1 MFFLG
6 AGNNRPLATVPPR
19 ESSSSSSTSQHQ
31 RSQERKDK
39 DRSRERDKAR
49 DKDKER
55 DKQQRRAERD
65 ESELSRCSSDPANS
79 QKSNRKLTVNLPSES
94 TAVRGVKVHAVSPLS
109 YSGAV
114 HESATTPIDIDK
126 VEQSAATQ
134 PPEQA
139 APTTADRVK
148 VHGQFSYSALEAM
161 AMLRNRITSPVVPVA
176 AVAAQEADPVD
187 EDKKSGD
194 SIPLDLSDS
203 SLVSDESRQVQQ
215 QQLQA
220 SPPASPPP
228 SDGYPFSSGACVAE
242 MRADRVTSDQEQ
254 IRSVL
259 DLRVERWRLKK
270 EKRRKADQVD
280 NGVSDAEDVDD
291 LDEEV
296 SQLNL
301 GLTPLNVAASSF
313 NAVHGWPSVIG
324 EEQLNFLCLFG
335 LITPQQRNGNE
346 PSAEPSA
353 RGAALTC
360 KCCDCFEYLSVC
372 VVPAGFS
379 HFADCELM
387 KCMKRHNILRDPTPT
402 PLVETCEEDSAT
414 QLLKERTTLAL
425 THCSQQLPSDLRVK
439 DEQPSESQVHFARS
453 LALLPRDPCDK
464 NSTRPKL
471 NVPGVFRRKL
481 TLFFSSAF

>member
-1 MFFLG
+1 M
-6 AGNNRPLATVPPR
+6 
-19 ESSSSSSTSQHQ
+19 
-31 RSQERKDK
+31 
-39 DRSRERDKAR
+39 
-49 DKDKER
+49 
-55 DKQQRRAERD
+55 
-65 ESELSRCSSDPANS
+65 
-79 QKSNRKLTVNLPSES
+79 NLPSES

-114 HESATTPIDIDK
+114 HDPASMTTPIDSDK

-139 APTTADRVK
+139 VPTTADRGQVK

-187 EDKKSGD
+187 QDKKSGD

-203 SLVSDESRQVQQ
+203 SLVTDESRQVQQ

-220 SPPASPPP
+220 STATAPPA
-228 SDGYPFSSGACVAE
+228 DGYPFSSGACVAE

-301 GLTPLNVAASSF
+301 GLPLNVAASSF
-313 NAVHGWPSVIG
+313 NAVHGWPSVIA

-346 PSAEPSA
+346 PRPP
-353 RGAALTC
+353 GA
-360 KCCDCFEYLSVC
+360 
-372 VVPAGFS
+372 
-379 HFADCELM
+379 
-387 KCMKRHNILRDPTPT
+387 
-402 PLVETCEEDSAT
+402 PL
-414 QLLKERTTLAL
+414 
-425 THCSQQLPSDLRVK
+425 
-439 DEQPSESQVHFARS
+439 
-453 LALLPRDPCDK
+453 
-464 NSTRPKL
+464 
-471 NVPGVFRRKL
+471 
-481 TLFFSSAF
+481 

>member
-1 MFFLG
+1 MAAVLERISRVHMFVLFVLG
-6 AGNNRPLATVPPR
+6 AGSNRPLATVPPR
-19 ESSSSSSTSQHQ
+19 ESSSSSSSSTSSALQHQ
-31 RSQERKDK
+31 RSQERRDK
-39 DRSRERDKAR
+39 DRCRERDKAR

-55 DKQQRRAERD
+55 DRQQRRAERD
-65 ESELSRCSSDPANS
+65 EPE
-79 QKSNRKLTVNLPSES
+79 QMKSNRKLTVNLPSES

-114 HESATTPIDIDK
+114 HDPASMTTPIDSDK

-139 APTTADRVK
+139 VPTTADRGQVK

-176 AVAAQEADPVD
+176 AVAAQEADPAD

-203 SLVSDESRQVQQ
+203 SLVTDESRQVQQ
-215 QQLQA
+215 QQQPQL
-220 SPPASPPP
+220 STPPP
-228 SDGYPFSSGACVAE
+228 DPVDGYPFSSGACVA
-242 MRADRVTSDQEQ
+242 RADRVTSDDQEQ

-270 EKRRKADQVD
+270 EKRRKADPVD

-301 GLTPLNVAASSF
+301 GLPLNVAASSF

-346 PSAEPSA
+346 PLRPP
-353 RGAALTC
+353 GA
-360 KCCDCFEYLSVC
+360 
-372 VVPAGFS
+372 
-379 HFADCELM
+379 
-387 KCMKRHNILRDPTPT
+387 
-402 PLVETCEEDSAT
+402 PL
-414 QLLKERTTLAL
+414 
-425 THCSQQLPSDLRVK
+425 
-439 DEQPSESQVHFARS
+439 
-453 LALLPRDPCDK
+453 
-464 NSTRPKL
+464 
-471 NVPGVFRRKL
+471 
-481 TLFFSSAF
+481 